1 MNIFCPLLPIQV
13 KPALTKGE
21 AVLYKTIAT
30 NISGEDAPRK
40 QVLCKCLPL
49 ASVGQPTNSES
60 TPTPPTSTSIPPT
73 PTTTATTTTTT
84 TTTTTELDLDED
96 QLEAAWRTCLKRTI
110 QALETGLVQKEREA
124 QAIKKSNK

>member
-60 TPTPPTSTSIPPT
+60 TPTPPTPT
-73 PTTTATTTTTT
+73 ATTTATTTTTT
-84 TTTTTELDLDED
+84 TTTAAAAELDIDED
-96 QLEAAWRTCLKRTI
+96 QPEVAWRTCLKRTI